1 MTTMWLMLA
10 QGWALEA
17 RGSDVKVTGPAGA
30 IVEFRRRVNA
40 FEDGKLVRAL
50 SDEVIRR
57 TLADAHTESFE
68 RPGVIEVTGMAPDGK
83 VLFEGSA
90 RVGSAASLV
99 AWARAGHKRIT
110 AAAEGLRE
118 LNLKSERAKRRLA
131 AWRMS
136 GAASELPAAGQALA
150 ALAGD
155 VEHALAARDG
165 AAPMLSGMDAK
176 PFLIETLAERCA
188 ALVDI
193 AERERD
199 LLILDALGELAA
211 KAGELVKA
219 GDGGRWTR
227 AEPALRR
234 SQDHL
239 AKAAGPKLETISAR
253 LQDLLDKAAAQ
264 LTCEGGVEVDF
275 DALREAFEAEAK
287 SLEEELRT

>member
-10 QGWALEA
+10 QGWAVEA
-17 RGSDVKVTGPAGA
+17 RGSDLKVTGPAGS

-40 FEDGKLVRAL
+40 LEDGKLVRAL

-57 TLADAHTESFE
+57 TLADAHTEVFE
-68 RPGVIEVTGMAPDGK
+68 RPGVIEVTGLAPDGK

-90 RVGSAASLV
+90 RAGSAASLV
-99 AWARAGHKRIT
+99 TWAKAGHKRIT

-155 VEHALAARDG
+155 VEHALAAKDG
-165 AAPMLSGMDAK
+165 ACPMLSGLDAK

-188 ALVDI
+188 ALVEI

-199 LLILDALGELAA
+199 LLILDALSEIAA
-211 KAGELVKA
+211 RADELVKA
-219 GDGGRWTR
+219 GDGRRWTR
-227 AEPALRR
+227 AEPGLRR
-234 SQDHL
+234 SHEHL
-239 AKAAGPKLETISAR
+239 ANAAGPKLEKAAAHAR
-253 LQDLLDKAAAQ
+253 ELLDKAAAQ
-264 LTCEGGVEVDF
+264 LTCEGGAEVDI
-275 DALREAFEAEAK
+275 DALREAYEAEAK
-287 SLEEELRT
+287 SVEEDLRS